1 MIHIPDSPIKWK
13 TCEWCGELFS
23 YVDNSN
29 PRKFCKKGKCAVVYH
44 REKRAQRKLAV
55 KEIKDGA

>member
-1 MIHIPDSPIKWK
+1 MIHIPDSPIMTKP
-13 TCEWCGELFS
+13 CEWCGELFS

-29 PRKFCKKGKCAVVYH
+29 PRKFCKKGKCA
-44 REKRAQRKLAV
+44 QRKLAV